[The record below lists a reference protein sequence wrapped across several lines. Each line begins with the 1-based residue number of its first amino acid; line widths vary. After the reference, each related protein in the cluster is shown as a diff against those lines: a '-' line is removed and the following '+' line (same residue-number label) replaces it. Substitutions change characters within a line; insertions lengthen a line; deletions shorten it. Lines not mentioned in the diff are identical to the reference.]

1 MYEKKKETEY
11 SVGGSGN
18 VFTDRLYSEFPN
30 MKGEEVSE
38 EEFEKW
44 KAEEGFE

>member
-1 MYEKKKETEY
+1 MYEKEKEVEY

-18 VFTDRLYSEFPN
+18 VFTDRLYSEVPN
-30 MKGEEVSE
+30 LKGEEVSE

-44 KAEEGFE
+44 KAEEGLC